1 MFVLRSFQF
10 LGTLILLFNFD
21 GNYSFL
27 TEIILF
33 FLYSDST
40 DSQMLKSES

>member
-21 GNYSFL
+21 GNYSF
-27 TEIILF
+27 
-33 FLYSDST
+33 FLYIAIRLI
-40 DSQMLKSES
+40 LKC

>member
-21 GNYSFL
+21 GNYSF
-27 TEIILF
+27 